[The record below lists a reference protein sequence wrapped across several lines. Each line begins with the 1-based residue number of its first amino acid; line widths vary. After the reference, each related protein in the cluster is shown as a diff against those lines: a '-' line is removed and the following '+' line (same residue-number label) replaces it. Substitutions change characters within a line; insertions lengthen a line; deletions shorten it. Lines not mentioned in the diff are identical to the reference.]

1 MIRDGG
7 GRCLAGYSLRGG
19 EEFAVRYIHSV
30 QKTPVIEVFR
40 IDFRQGIE
48 LRETV
53 YHDFGAGLPFLV
65 EGSAVFSSGNGKYRI
80 SGIRRHLGDIVFRVG
95 RFADYRLLIRGRE
108 IPFTTFE
115 KPGRS
120 LRFSGERRPFLLS
133 FFS

>member
-53 YHDFGAGLPFLV
+53 
-65 EGSAVFSSGNGKYRI
+65 
-80 SGIRRHLGDIVFRVG
+80 
-95 RFADYRLLIRGRE
+95 
-108 IPFTTFE
+108 
-115 KPGRS
+115 
-120 LRFSGERRPFLLS
+120 
-133 FFS
+133 